1 MPTVSST
8 QPVYAPQKERSPFAV
23 RYEAQFAYLTLCVC
37 LIALP
42 LLRHSFV
49 HTNSFTFDE
58 LTHIQAGYRY
68 WQCGEF
74 ANNPEHPPLVK
85 LIAAASIHHWQLEG
99 YPSPCG
105 TQVIVSRKMDLPVA
119 LALYHSPHAREIL
132 WHARA
137 SLIVFPLALLLA
149 VFFAA
154 RAWLGHTAAAI
165 AALLITF
172 EPTLLAHGSLVT
184 TDMAVTA
191 MTFLAVFLSIECA
204 RRRSWIYFVLCGI
217 ALGLAM
223 ASKHSAIV
231 APFICLATMLASA
244 LMQRVFAKNYLR
256 LICGWLVTCTLAV
269 AILWAFYGFRY
280 DALPHETKPAYDLM
294 QPFIDKGLQNTHTAH
309 AITFLGRHRLLPEA
323 YLAGLADIATF
334 SSRATYF
341 FGRYYDEG
349 FWYYFPVALAIK
361 LTIGLLLLFAYALFN
376 PGVWRRHA
384 QILVPCSIALIVF
397 LGFAM
402 YGKLDIGV
410 RHVLPVLP
418 FMVIFAA
425 AASDLLK
432 HSKATAIVAVLLVS
446 FSIFSALR
454 SVPQQLSYAN
464 EFFGGSDRLH
474 RYLGDSNIDW
484 GQSSDRLQSFLES
497 RNLHSNCAVAAG
509 TVFRDPSAC
518 TELPSFLADLTSPQL
533 PPVIGDTFEGTV
545 IIQPY
550 AAAWSSA
557 YIPFLNRTPDEI
569 HAAGTI
575 LVYRGKFDFSEIA
588 AQRHFDRGLKMLEFQ
603 HDLAGARTEFA
614 AADPHCPESLR
625 DWLHRMERVT
635 ASAGQHH

>member
-1 MPTVSST
+1 MIKTWRT
-8 QPVYAPQKERSPFAV
+8 NAPQKERSSFAL
-23 RYEAQFAYLTLCVC
+23 RHEAQFAYLVLSMC

-85 LIAAASIHHWQLEG
+85 LIAAAPIRHWQLEG

-105 TQVIVSRKMDLPVA
+105 TRVIVSRDEMDGQIA
-119 LALYHSPHAREIL
+119 LALYHSPHARELL
-132 WHARA
+132 WHART

-154 RAWLGHTAAAI
+154 RAWLGHAAAAI
-165 AALLITF
+165 AALLITC

-191 MTFLAVFLSIECA
+191 MMFLAVFLGVEWA
-204 RRRSWIYFVLCGI
+204 RKRSWIYVFLCGI

-231 APFICLATMLASA
+231 GPFICLATMLASV
-244 LMQRVFAKNYLR
+244 LMQRVFAKDYPR
-256 LICGWLVTCTLAV
+256 LICGWLVACILAV
-269 AILWAFYGFRY
+269 AILWTFYGFRY
-280 DALPHETKPAYDLM
+280 DALPHETKPAYDFG
-294 QPFIDKGLQNTHTAH
+294 QPSIYKGLQDTHTAH
-309 AITFLGRHRLLPEA
+309 AIAFLARHRLLPEA

-334 SSRATYF
+334 SSRPTYF
-341 FGRYYDEG
+341 FGRYYDKG

-361 LTIGLLLLFAYALFN
+361 LTIGLLLLFAYAFFS

-384 QILVPCSIALIVF
+384 QILVPCGIPLIVF

-402 YGKLDIGV
+402 HGKLDIGV
-410 RHVLPVLP
+410 RHVLPILP
-418 FMVIFAA
+418 FMVIFAAA

-432 HSKATAIVAVLLVS
+432 HSKATAVVAVLLVG
-446 FSIFSALR
+446 FFIFSAVR
-454 SVPQQLSYAN
+454 SAPQQLSYAN
-464 EFFGGSDRLH
+464 EFFGGPDRLH
-474 RYLGDSNIDW
+474 RYLEDSNIDW

-497 RNLHSNCAVAAG
+497 RHLHSNCAVGAG
-509 TVFRDPSAC
+509 TFFRSPSAC
-518 TELPSFLADLTSPQL
+518 TELPFFLADLIGPEL

-545 IIQPY
+545 VIQPY

-588 AQRHFDRGLKMLEFQ
+588 AQRRFDRGLKMLAFQ
-603 HDLAGARTEFA
+603 HDVAGAKAEFA
-614 AADPHCPESLR
+614 AADAHCPESLR
-625 DWLHRMERVT
+625 DWLHQMERVT
-635 ASAGQHH
+635 AAAGQPH

>member
-1 MPTVSST
+1 MSSVRAAYT
-8 QPVYAPQKERSPFAV
+8 ADDKQSSFFLRHEPQFG
-23 RYEAQFAYLTLCVC
+23 YLALGIC
-37 LIALP
+37 LIAL
-42 LLRHSFV
+42 LVLRYGFV

-85 LIAAASIHHWQLEG
+85 LIAAASIRHWQLEG

-105 TQVIVSRKMDLPVA
+105 AQVIQSRKMDLPIA
-119 LALYHSPHAREIL
+119 LALYHSPHARELL

-137 SLIVFPLALLLA
+137 SLIVFPQGLLLA

-154 RAWLGHTAAAI
+154 RAWFGHPAATI

-172 EPTLLAHGSLVT
+172 EPTLLGHGSLVT

-191 MTFLAVFLSIECA
+191 MTFLAVFFSIECV
-204 RRRSWIYFVLCGI
+204 RKRSWIYFVLCGI
-217 ALGLAM
+217 ALGFAV
-223 ASKHSAIV
+223 ASKHSAFV
-231 APFICLATMLASA
+231 VPPICLATMLASA
-244 LMQRVFAKNYLR
+244 LMQRLGANDYLR
-256 LICGWLVTCTLAV
+256 LVWGWLVACMLAF

-280 DALPHETKPAYDLM
+280 GALPHETNPAYDLM
-294 QPFIDKGLQNTHTAH
+294 QPFAHEGRQNTHTAH
-309 AITFLGRHRLLPEA
+309 AVSFLGRHQLLPEA

-334 SSRATYF
+334 SSRPTYF
-341 FGRYYDEG
+341 FGRYYAQG
-349 FWYYFPVALAIK
+349 FWYYFPVTLAIK
-361 LTIGLLLLFAYALFN
+361 LTIALLLLFAYALFH
-376 PGVWRRHA
+376 PRVWRMHG
-384 QILVPCSIALIVF
+384 QTLVPCSIPLIVF
-397 LGFAM
+397 LGCAM

-425 AASDLLK
+425 AAASDLLQ
-432 HSKATAIVAVLLVS
+432 HSRATGIAAALLIG
-446 FSIFSALR
+446 FSIFSAAR
-454 SVPQQLSYAN
+454 SAPQQLSYAN
-464 EFFGGSDRLH
+464 EFFGGPDRLH

-484 GQSSDRLQSFLES
+484 GQASDRLQSFLES
-497 RNLHSNCAVAAG
+497 RNLHSNCAVASG

-518 TELPSFLADLTSPQL
+518 TELPFFLADLNSPQL
-533 PPVIGDTFEGTV
+533 PPVMGDTFEGTV
-545 IIQPY
+545 IIQPL

-569 HAAGTI
+569 HGAGTI

-588 AQRHFDRGLKMLEFQ
+588 AQRRFDRGLKMLAFA

-614 AADPHCPESLR
+614 AAEPHCPESLR
-625 DWLHRMERVT
+625 DWLHRMEQVT

>member
-1 MPTVSST
+1 MSSVRAAYT
-8 QPVYAPQKERSPFAV
+8 SDNKRSSFLL
-23 RYEAQFAYLTLCVC
+23 RHKHQFGYLALGIC
-37 LIALP
+37 LIAL
-42 LLRHSFV
+42 LVLRHGFV

-74 ANNPEHPPLVK
+74 ANNPEHPPLAK
-85 LIAAASIHHWQLEG
+85 LIAAAPIRHWQLEG
-99 YPSPCG
+99 YPTPCG
-105 TQVIVSRKMDLPVA
+105 AQVIRSREMDLPIA
-119 LALYHSPHAREIL
+119 LALYHSPHARELL

-137 SLIVFPLALLLA
+137 SLIVFPLVLLLA

-154 RAWLGHTAAAI
+154 RAWLGHLAATI

-172 EPTLLAHGSLVT
+172 EPTLLGHGSLVT
-184 TDMAVTA
+184 TDMALTA
-191 MTFLAVFLSIECA
+191 TTFLAVFVSIECA

-217 ALGLAM
+217 ALGLAV
-223 ASKHSAIV
+223 ASKHSAFAV
-231 APFICLATMLASA
+231 PFICLATMLASA
-244 LMQRVFAKNYLR
+244 LMQRLGAKDYLR
-256 LICGWLVTCTLAV
+256 LVCGWLVACMLAFV
-269 AILWAFYGFRY
+269 ILWAFYGFRY
-280 DALPHETKPAYDLM
+280 GALPHEAKPAYDLM
-294 QPFIDKGLQNTHTAH
+294 QPFAHEGLQNTHTAH
-309 AITFLGRHRLLPEA
+309 TVSFLGRHRLLPEA

-334 SSRATYF
+334 SSRPTYF
-341 FGRYYDEG
+341 FGRYYAQG
-349 FWYYFPVALAIK
+349 FWYYFPVTLVIK

-376 PGVWRRHA
+376 PRVWRTHGQA
-384 QILVPCSIALIVF
+384 LIPCSIPLIVF

-425 AASDLLK
+425 AAASDLLQY
-432 HSKATAIVAVLLVS
+432 SRATGIAAVLLIGL
-446 FSIFSALR
+446 SIFSAAR
-454 SVPQQLSYAN
+454 SAPQQLSYAN
-464 EFFGGSDRLH
+464 ELFGGPDRLH

-497 RNLHSNCAVAAG
+497 SNLHSDCAVATG
-509 TVFRDPSAC
+509 TLFRDPSAC
-518 TELPSFLADLTSPQL
+518 TELPFFLADLTSPQL
-533 PPVIGDTFEGTV
+533 PPVIGDAFEGTV
-545 IIQPY
+545 IVQPL

-569 HAAGTI
+569 HGAGTI

-588 AQRHFDRGLKMLEFQ
+588 AQRRFDRGLKMLAFA
-603 HDLAGARTEFA
+603 HDLAGAKTEFA
-614 AADPHCPESLR
+614 AAEPHCPESLR
-625 DWLHRMERVT
+625 DWLHQMEQVT